1 MSESQPS
8 GGAPAAQGETVP
20 ELEPKEF
27 EQLAEMVYKL
37 IRDEY
42 LLELERRGVPPMRDR
57 R

>member
-8 GGAPAAQGETVP
+8 GGSRPAQGETVP

-37 IRDEY
+37 MRDEY
-42 LLELERRGVPPMRDR
+42 LLELERRGASSMRDR

>member
-8 GGAPAAQGETVP
+8 GGSRGAQGETVP

-37 IRDEY
+37 LRDEY
-42 LLELERRGVPPMRDR
+42 LLELERRGAPSIRDR

>member
-8 GGAPAAQGETVP
+8 SGAQAAQGETVP

-37 IRDEY
+37 MRDEY
-42 LLELERRGVPPMRDR
+42 LLELERRGAASVRER

>member
-8 GGAPAAQGETVP
+8 GTSNAAEGEMVP
-20 ELEPKEF
+20 EMEPKEF

-37 IRDEY
+37 LRDEM
-42 LLELERRGVPPMRDR
+42 LIELERRGAPTIRDR

>member
-8 GGAPAAQGETVP
+8 GGPGAAKGETVP
-20 ELEPKEF
+20 ELDPKQF

-37 IRDEY
+37 MRDEY
-42 LLELERRGVPPMRDR
+42 LLELERRGAPSMKDR